1 MPPAAII
8 AGGAIIGGGLSL
20 FSGLN
25 AASKAKKAGRLQQQ
39 TAEEA
44 ALAQEAAFQ
53 QSLGFTAPRREA
65 ENEALNA
72 LRGILGLGGEA
83 PDFQGTPGFQFALDR
98 SQQAIERSAAARGGL
113 QGGGTLNALQQNAI
127 GLANQ
132 NFLQGFQNPIQ
143 NLALGGQNFLAGQQG
158 LQSAQVAGQ
167 QRIGGAQ
174 ARASGI
180 NQAAG
185 AFSQGL
191 SGLNKSIQG
200 GFGNFLALPPG
211 SPQQFAPSTQRFA
224 LPAIAGGGFL

>member
-1 MPPAAII
+1 MPPVAVVAA
-8 AGGAIIGGGLSL
+8 GAIIGGGLAL
-20 FSGLN
+20 GSGIN
-25 AASKAKKAGRLQQQ
+25 KASKARKAGALQQQ
-39 TAEEA
+39 VAEQA
-44 ALAQEAAFQ
+44 ASGQEEAFQ

-132 NFLQGFQNPIQ
+132 NFLSGFQNPIQ
-143 NLALGGQNFLAGQQG
+143 NLALGNANFLAGQQG
-158 LQSAQVAGQ
+158 LQTAQIAGQ
-167 QRIGGAQ
+167 QRIGGAA

-185 AFSQGL
+185 AFGQGL
-191 SGLNKSIQG
+191 SGLNAAIQG
-200 GFGNFLALPPG
+200 GFSNFLTLPGQQVSRTPLGLPP
-211 SPQQFAPSTQRFA
+211 
-224 LPAIAGGGFL
+224 IAGGGTI

>member
-8 AGGAIIGGGLSL
+8 AGGAIIGGGLAL
-20 FSGLN
+20 GAGLN
-25 AASKAKKAGRLQQQ
+25 AASKSKKAGALEQQ

-65 ENEALNA
+65 EDEALNA
-72 LRGILGLGGEA
+72 LRGILGLGGQA
-83 PDFQGTPGFQFALDR
+83 PDFQGTPGFQFGLDR

-113 QGGGTLNALQQNAI
+113 AGGGTLNALQQNAI

-132 NFLQGFQNPIQ
+132 NFLGGFLNPIQ

-158 LQSAQVAGQ
+158 LGAAQVAGQ
-167 QRIGGAQ
+167 QRIGGAA

-180 NQAAG
+180 RGAAN
-185 AFSQGL
+185 AFGQGL
-191 SGLNKSIQG
+191 SGLNRSIQG
-200 GFGNFLALPPG
+200 GLENFLALP
-211 SPQQFAPSTQRFA
+211 
-224 LPAIAGGGFL
+224 